1 MSGLLIKDSKLLKE
15 KVKKVRQLIL
25 KMLFHAGSGHLGG
38 SMSSAEIVTV
48 LYFSF
53 LNITPENHKTR
64 KKDKFILSKG
74 HAAPVLYA
82 NLALK
87 GFFPISDLDG
97 LRKFDSHLQGHPAMH
112 KTPGVDASTGSL
124 GQGISIAVGYAL
136 ADKMDK
142 LDSRTYSLLGDGE
155 LQEGMVWEALM
166 SASQYNLDNL
176 TIFIDNN
183 NLQIDGKIEDVMSVY
198 PIVDKLEAFG
208 FDVFEI
214 NGHSVEDLLEII
226 PKANATKKP
235 SAIVCKTIKGKCVS
249 FAENQAKWHGMA
261 PTEDEYKQALNELEE
276 CGK

>member
-1 MSGLLIKDSKLLKE
+1 MSDLFIKDSELLKE
-15 KVKKVRQLIL
+15 KVKEVRKLIL
-25 KMLFHAGSGHLGG
+25 RMLFHAGSGHLGG

-53 LNITPENHKTR
+53 LNITTENHKTR
-64 KKDKFILSKG
+64 DKDKFVLSKG

-87 GFFPISDLDG
+87 GFFPIDDLDG
-97 LRKFDSHLQGHPAMH
+97 LRKDDSHLQGHPAMH

-142 LDSRTYSLLGDGE
+142 KDSRTYSLLGDGE

-166 SASQYNLDNL
+166 SAAHYKLNNL
-176 TIFIDNN
+176 TIFVDNN
-183 NLQIDGKIEDVMSVY
+183 DLQIDGSVKDVMNIY
-198 PIVDKLEAFG
+198 PIVDKMEAFG
-208 FDVFEI
+208 FDVYVV
-214 NGHSVEDLLEII
+214 NGHSVEELLEVI
-226 PKANATKKP
+226 PKANASDKP
-235 SAIVCKTIKGKCVS
+235 AAIICKTVKGKCVS

-261 PTEDEYKQALNELEE
+261 PTEDEYKQALQELEE